1 MKSPLV
7 SIVIPC
13 YNGEDYVRQAIQ
25 SALDQ
30 TYKNTEV
37 IVIDDGSTDRS
48 LDVIRSFGNAILIKS
63 GGRCGACSARN
74 LGLELAN
81 GELIQFLDA
90 DDLLHP
96 EKLTRQVPLAVTRTA
111 DVIYCKTEVQW
122 IGRCQERTFVD
133 SDDCKG
139 KDPVLFALRAQ
150 IGTQAPIHWKSTL
163 HLIGGFREHLPC
175 AQEYDLHLRL
185 ACAGTTFQYL
195 PELLVTE
202 RKLPGSI
209 SSNVL
214 HLTQQRR
221 RILWHAYTKLK
232 KCGILNEERAKEFS
246 CVVALDARKL
256 FHLGDTRGGIRN
268 LQVAKIMHPSGG
280 IGRLFFSGSGR
291 IASRLIGTANA
302 CRLAVYLERDSA

>member
-1 MKSPLV
+1 
-7 SIVIPC
+7 VIPC
-13 YNGEDYVRQAIQ
+13 YNHADYVGQAIQ

-37 IVIDDGSTDRS
+37 IVIDDGSTDGS
-48 LDVIRSFGNAILIKS
+48 LDVIRSFGNAILFKS

-90 DDLLHP
+90 DDLMHP
-96 EKLTRQVPLAVTRTA
+96 EKLTRQVPLALTRSA

-122 IGRCQERTFVD
+122 VNRCQERTFFD

-150 IGTQAPIHWKSTL
+150 IGTQAPIHWKSSL
-163 HLIGGFREHLPC
+163 HSIGGFREHLPC
-175 AQEYDLHLRL
+175 GQEYDLHLRL
-185 ACAGTTFQYL
+185 ACAGATFHHL
-195 PELLVTE
+195 PEVLVTE

-209 SSNVL
+209 SSNVV
-214 HLTQQRR
+214 HLIQQRR
-221 RILWHAYTKLK
+221 RILWHAYGKLQK
-232 KCGILNEERAKEFS
+232 YEILNEERAKEFS
-246 CVVALDARKL
+246 CVVAFDARKL
-256 FHLGDTRGGIRN
+256 FYLGDTCGGIRN

-280 IGRLFFSGSGR
+280 IGGLFFSRLGR

-302 CRLAVYLERDSA
+302 CRLAVHLERDSA